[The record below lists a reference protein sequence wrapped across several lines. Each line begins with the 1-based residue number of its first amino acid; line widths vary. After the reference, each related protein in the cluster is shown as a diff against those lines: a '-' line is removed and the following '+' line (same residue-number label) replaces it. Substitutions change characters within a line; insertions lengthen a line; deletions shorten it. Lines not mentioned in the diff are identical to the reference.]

1 MYMPHHRLAAGIR
14 FLGILI
20 IAAGLALCGTQIY
33 ALLHA
38 HGRVE
43 YIDLVIRAGV
53 CLLLG
58 IGLGS
63 ALMALGTIVGTK
75 VDPTGAFLGSLQ
87 HLQSQV
93 DQLSMRIGA
102 LSANIENDRRAAM
115 NPPEFENDS
124 LARIEEMLREV
135 RELSLLGDADR
146 RVRLSHHLEQR
157 KRIMARQI
165 MDLINSHEFAR
176 AEKILIDLEGQF
188 PNDAYAQGCRR
199 DLEGARRETET
210 KLVRIGRE
218 KIEHLMAI
226 GSWDQALAAVNKLV
240 EDFPKNTES
249 RELLKRVAHERETLI
264 DANAQSS
271 YEEIRRLIDQRQW
284 RPALTGVQK
293 LLAKYPMHHR
303 AQQMRQQLRTI
314 QENADIEERQEAEVQ
329 IQEMIRAG
337 QFRDA
342 IDLAEDITRR
352 FPGSPQAE
360 AIEEL
365 LPRLQEL
372 AGEPQ
377 NVVA

>member
-1 MYMPHHRLAAGIR
+1 MPHHRLAAGIR
-14 FLGILI
+14 FLGVVI
-20 IAAGLALCGTQIY
+20 IAAGLALCAIQVY

-38 HGRVE
+38 PRAE
-43 YIDLVIRAGV
+43 FTDLAIRAGAW
-53 CLLLG
+53 LMIG

-63 ALMALGTIVGTK
+63 VLMALATIVATK

-87 HLQSQV
+87 HLQTQV

-102 LSANIENDRRAAM
+102 LSSNIESDRRAAAT
-115 NPPEFENDS
+115 PPEFENDS
-124 LARIEEMLREV
+124 LLRIEEMLREV

-165 MDLINSHEFAR
+165 MELVNAHEYAK
-176 AEKILIDLEGQF
+176 AEKILLDLEGQF
-188 PNDAYAQGCRR
+188 PNDAHAVGCRR
-199 DLEGARRETET
+199 DLEGARRETEA
-210 KLVRIGRE
+210 KLVRINRE
-218 KIEHLMAI
+218 KVEHLMAI
-226 GSWDQALAAVNKLV
+226 GSWDQALVAVNKLV
-240 EDFPKNTES
+240 EDFPKNSEG
-249 RELLKRVAHERETLI
+249 RELLKRVAHERETVI
-264 DANAQSS
+264 DANAQSA

-284 RPALTGVQK
+284 RPALTSVQK
-293 LLAKYPMHHR
+293 LLAKYPTHHR
-303 AQQMRQQLRTI
+303 AHQMRQQLRTI
-314 QENADIEERQEAEVQ
+314 QENADIEERQEAEVR
-329 IQEMIRAG
+329 IQEMIRSG

-377 NVVA
+377 DVVA